1 MIDGELEVKNI
12 AITFYYYHKKSV
24 TATYLLVIRAKTVMV
39 MHEFIN
45 IFSLSVYRMESYLQ
59 IEYQDPP
66 LPKVRDADHQGRER
80 VCLCDKALR

>member
-66 LPKVRDADHQGRER
+66 LLKVRDADHQGRER